1 MPLVKKKKNEC
12 MIFEDL
18 DEIYIYIY
26 FKKIMNEPWV
36 NAPSLEDV
44 FMNFE
49 KILN

>member
-1 MPLVKKKKNEC
+1 
-12 MIFEDL
+12 MIFENL
-18 DEIYIYIY
+18 DEIYIYIYIY